1 MALRVVRNEID
12 GWDVLREGEDVAL
25 TNHPTRE
32 QAEAAA
38 RLRAEEESL
47 TEPEGDGVV
56 VAEGDVHGIDD
67 TRLGVRPAMLALGG
81 LLVAITLL
89 VVVLA
94 LTGSLTGFG
103 S

>member
-1 MALRVVRNEID
+1 MALKVVRNEID
-12 GWDVLREGEDVAL
+12 GWDVVPEDEDVAL

-32 QAEAAA
+32 EAEAAA

-47 TEPEGDGVV
+47 SEPEGDAVV
-56 VAEGDVHGIDD
+56 VAEREVHGIDD
-67 TRLGVRPAMLALGG
+67 TRQGVRPAILALAG
-81 LLVAITLL
+81 LLAAVTLL
-89 VVVLA
+89 VIVLA